1 MNIVH
6 FFFVVDIIHI
16 YTYVFFN
23 ANTTN
28 ASFHE
33 GYIKVFI
40 VLMTLIE
47 IVLPIRSRA
56 RRRRKSVH
64 TSTLACGTLNKVAR
78 SLREFPAG
86 SKFTLNGNAKLG
98 AGGSNIPTETSKL
111 LLGMDT
117 DGRPVMNSYEV
128 GINYAIAIFNP
139 LSTTTTCIYTT
150 VFIPKMY

>member
-1 MNIVH
+1 M
-6 FFFVVDIIHI
+6 
-16 YTYVFFN
+16 FFN
-23 ANTTN
+23 ASTTN

-78 SLREFPAG
+78 SSREFPAG
-86 SKFTLNGNAKLG
+86 SKFTPNGNAKLG

-139 LSTTTTCIYTT
+139 LSTIY
-150 VFIPKMY
+150 IYP